1 MLGIISPLNKIK
13 IKWAKGKESPSKRE
27 KASGKQIPESR
38 RLSLYSYRYEGASP
52 HQSFWGKRRDSSR
65 DIQLENLS

>member
-13 IKWAKGKESPSKRE
+13 KKWAKEKESPGKRE

-38 RLSLYSYRYEGASP
+38 RLSPYSYRYKGAFP
-52 HQSFWGKRRDSSR
+52 PPIILGKKKG
-65 DIQLENLS
+65 

>member
-13 IKWAKGKESPSKRE
+13 IKWAKGKESPGKRE

-52 HQSFWGKRRDSSR
+52 HQ
-65 DIQLENLS
+65 